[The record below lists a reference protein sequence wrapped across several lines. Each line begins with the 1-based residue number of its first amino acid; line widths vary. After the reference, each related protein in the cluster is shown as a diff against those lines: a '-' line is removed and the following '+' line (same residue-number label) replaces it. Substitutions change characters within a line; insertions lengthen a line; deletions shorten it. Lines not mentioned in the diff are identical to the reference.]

1 MFKNSPV
8 NSLNSKL
15 NGFYIG
21 FIVLWPVLQYFI
33 GFDGKGRIPFF
44 GTLAFLAYSFFANQ
58 KQFLSMPLLIWWIW
72 VAYAL
77 INTFFIQGTP
87 MPPADIIGF
96 CTGLVSGPLIA
107 KCIIDGAFTGRDSL
121 LKYIGYVILLYLLG
135 TLMIPSTNEY
145 EGHGISAFGNIVPI
159 TIVFMVFVF
168 AIRFI
173 HKDISLK
180 LFVVV
185 SVLAVFLVVVSA
197 TRKAF
202 GGLFIVLLFTYLSKM
217 QKFSFKTFFVS
228 VLVGLIL
235 YALSDTFISSDLWER
250 FYRTNEQSAVGDYD
264 DNLFLSLMDDRA
276 IMYVT
281 GWDVFL
287 DNLWLGI
294 GLRNYLNLGYS
305 AYTLHTEYMVQLT
318 ECGIV
323 GSSLFLWFYLKM
335 AKGLIRKAKWH
346 SYEALVYLGGYVTI
360 IFMSFTTWTY
370 NQPVFWICI
379 GLILAYIKKQKY
391 ENCYCRS

>member
-1 MFKNSPV
+1 
-8 NSLNSKL
+8 
-15 NGFYIG
+15 
-21 FIVLWPVLQYFI
+21 
-33 GFDGKGRIPFF
+33 
-44 GTLAFLAYSFFANQ
+44 
-58 KQFLSMPLLIWWIW
+58 
-72 VAYAL
+72 
-77 INTFFIQGTP
+77 
-87 MPPADIIGF
+87 
-96 CTGLVSGPLIA
+96 
-107 KCIIDGAFTGRDSL
+107 
-121 LKYIGYVILLYLLG
+121 
-135 TLMIPSTNEY
+135 
-145 EGHGISAFGNIVPI
+145 
-159 TIVFMVFVF
+159 MVFVF

-217 QKFSFKTFFVS
+217 QKLSFKTFFVS
-228 VLVGLIL
+228 VLVGLLL
-235 YALSDTFISSDLWER
+235 YAFSDTFMSSDLWER
-250 FYRTNEQSAVGDYD
+250 FYRANEQSAVGDYE

-287 DNLWLGI
+287 DNIWLGI